1 MRILFLILLVLFV
14 ALVAA
19 FALMNFQPVTVGF
32 AGLELTAPLA
42 ILIGLVYV
50 LGMATGGGLFSFLRY
65 SIHKATS
72 TPRAKPAPIKVEPPS
87 KVIDHTP

>member
-1 MRILFLILLVLFV
+1 MRIIFLILLVLFAV
-14 ALVAA
+14 LVAA

-42 ILIGLVYV
+42 ILIALVYV
-50 LGMATGGGLFSFLRY
+50 LGMASGGGLFSFLRY

-72 TPRAKPAPIKVEPPS
+72 SPAPKPRVVKAEPP
-87 KVIDHTP
+87 KVIDHAP

>member
-1 MRILFLILLVLFV
+1 MRVIFLILLILFA

-42 ILIGLVYV
+42 ILVALVYV

-72 TPRAKPAPIKVEPPS
+72 SPAAKARAIKADPP
-87 KVIDHTP
+87 KVIDHAP

>member
-1 MRILFLILLVLFV
+1 MRYAFL
-14 ALVAA
+14 ALIIVFLALIATFA
-19 FALMNFQPVTVGF
+19 FQNLQSVTVAF
-32 AGLELTAPLA
+32 LGLQLTAPLA
-42 ILIGLVYV
+42 IMVALVYL

-72 TPRAKPAPIKVEPPS
+72 KPSRVRSEAPAP